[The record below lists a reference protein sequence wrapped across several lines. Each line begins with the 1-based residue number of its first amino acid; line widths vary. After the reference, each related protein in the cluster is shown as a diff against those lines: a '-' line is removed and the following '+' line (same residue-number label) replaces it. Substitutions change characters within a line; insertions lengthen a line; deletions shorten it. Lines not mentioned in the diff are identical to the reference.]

1 MKTRKYVWE
10 REAILVLVSFVEM
23 WNQIPKHV
31 EPVLPSERACISQR
45 SWNSLATLR
54 AVMRTVTVYIMANF
68 TEPVAT
74 RWASDVYT
82 VCVVVFIALL
92 PLMEAMAVQRK
103 EPTVFFPPSSLSFAV
118 NPAHNV
124 PLTNSLTSVAICTDQ
139 HLFRDGSGW
148 PVSAST
154 NIFEPS
160 PSYTVASVLFTR
172 HRSIDLGNK
181 KAVEL
186 TRPAI

>member
-1 MKTRKYVWE
+1 MKTRKYIWE

-54 AVMRTVTVYIMANF
+54 AVMWTVTVHIMANF

-74 RWASDVYT
+74 KWASDVYKF
-82 VCVVVFIALL
+82 CNVVFIALL
-92 PLMEAMAVQRK
+92 LLVEAMAIQRK
-103 EPTVFFPPSSLSFAV
+103 EPTVFFPSSLSFVV
-118 NPAHNV
+118 NPPRNV
-124 PLTNSLTSVAICTDQ
+124 PLTKRLTSVAICTDQ
-139 HLFRDGSGW
+139 DLFRDGFGW
-148 PVSAST
+148 PVLASA

-160 PSYTVASVLFTR
+160 PSYTVASVLLTR

-181 KAVEL
+181 KL
-186 TRPAI
+186 WN